1 MFRPYVFIVALALVA
16 YPAQA
21 AGPLV
26 LIAKQLVQQIIV
38 DFIEARIAD
47 TIRASFGPCKA
58 DLAEDAIQGSRAIA
72 GMLRGGGGGGLASL
86 GSIGNVGNV
95 GNVGNLA
102 ALGSAGSAT
111 SLLSGAP
118 NVAAGVN
125 AARAAG
131 TAVDGVAA
139 LGAASGGAT
148 QALGAMGMAVPG
160 MGGAGVA
167 ELSQLAGR
175 GMPSM
180 PAGSLDQMAVMQQ
193 MMAAK
198 PLDAGELDDLAR
210 TLERFGKVADAIEP
224 GTGCSADDYRR
235 LFTRM
240 SIMSADPRLGGMMAS
255 MTGGMLRMMYTSF
268 KQMEQ
273 STAEAEQ
280 TFRQMSPDDRAA
292 YVDTMVV
299 EWKSRPPEEARA
311 SLAMLDAGLL
321 GVPDDIRNALRERL
335 AK

>member
-1 MFRPYVFIVALALVA
+1 MVRPFVFLVALTLAA

-47 TIRASFGPCKA
+47 TIRASFGPCKS
-58 DLAEDAIQGSRAIA
+58 DLAEDAIQGSRALTD
-72 GMLRGGGGGGLASL
+72 MLRGGSGGMSGL
-86 GSIGNVGNV
+86 GSIGNLGNLGNMGNV
-95 GNVGNLA
+95 GSA
-102 ALGSAGSAT
+102 ASA
-111 SLLSGAP
+111 LSGAP
-118 NVAAGVN
+118 NVAAGVS

-131 TAVDGVAA
+131 SVVDRAGSI
-139 LGAASGGAT
+139 GAASGGAME
-148 QALGAMGMAVPG
+148 ALGAMGVAIPG
-160 MGGAGVA
+160 AGGASPEA
-167 ELSQLAGR
+167 LSQLAGR
-175 GMPSM
+175 MPNM
-180 PAGSLDQMAVMQQ
+180 PAVAMDPQQMAALQQ
-193 MMAAK
+193 MMTAK
-198 PLDAGELDDLAR
+198 PLDGTELDDLAR

-235 LFTRM
+235 LFARVT
-240 SIMSADPRLGGMMAS
+240 IMGADPRVGGMMAS

-268 KQMEQ
+268 KQMEL

-292 YVDTMVV
+292 YVDTMAA
-299 EWKSRPPEEARA
+299 EWKSRPPEERRA
-311 SLAMLDAGLL
+311 ALAMLDAGML
-321 GVPDDIRNALRERL
+321 GVPEDIRVALRERL

>member
-1 MFRPYVFIVALALVA
+1 MIRPFAFVVAMTLVA
-16 YPAQA
+16 YPSHA

-38 DFIEARIAD
+38 DFIEARVAD
-47 TIRASFGPCKA
+47 AIRASFGPCKA
-58 DLAEDAIQGSRAIA
+58 DLAEDAIQGSRAVA
-72 GMLRGGGGGGLASL
+72 GMLRGGGGSGLSSL
-86 GSIGNVGNV
+86 GSVA
-95 GNVGNLA
+95 NVGNLG
-102 ALGSAGSAT
+102 ALGNAGSAVG
-111 SLLSGAP
+111 LLGGAP

-131 TAVDGVAA
+131 SVADGAAA
-139 LGAASGGAT
+139 LGAASGGAA
-148 QALGAMGMAVPG
+148 QALGAMGVAVPG
-160 MGGAGVA
+160 MGGAGVS
-167 ELSQLAGR
+167 ELSQLAAR
-175 GMPSM
+175 GMPV
-180 PAGSLDQMAVMQQ
+180 GGVDQMAAVQQ

-198 PLDAGELDDLAR
+198 PLDAAELDDLAR

-240 SIMSADPRLGGMMAS
+240 SIMGADPRLGGMMAS
-255 MTGGMLRMMYTSF
+255 MTGGMLRMLYTNF

-273 STAEAEQ
+273 TSAEAEQ

-292 YVDTMVV
+292 YVDTMAA
-299 EWKSRPPEEARA
+299 EWKTRPPEEVRA

-321 GVPDDIRNALRERL
+321 GAPEDIRVALRDRL

>member
-95 GNVGNLA
+95 GNLA
-102 ALGSAGSAT
+102 ALGSAGSAA

-148 QALGAMGMAVPG
+148 QALGAMGIAVPG
-160 MGGAGVA
+160 MGGAGVS
-167 ELSQLAGR
+167 ELAQLAGR

-180 PAGSLDQMAVMQQ
+180 PAGSVDQMAGMQQ

-198 PLDAGELDDLAR
+198 PLDAAELDDLAR

-224 GTGCSADDYRR
+224 GTGCSAEDYRR

-280 TFRQMSPDDRAA
+280 TFRQMSPEDRAA
-292 YVDTMVV
+292 YVDTMAA
-299 EWKSRPPEEARA
+299 EWKTRPPEEARA
-311 SLAMLDAGLL
+311 SLAMLDAGML
-321 GVPDDIRNALRERL
+321 GVPDDVRNALRERL

>member
-1 MFRPYVFIVALALVA
+1 MIRPFAFVVAMTLAA

-47 TIRASFGPCKA
+47 TIRATFGPCKA
-58 DLAEDAIQGSRAIA
+58 DLAEDAIQGSRAIT
-72 GMLRGGGGGGLASL
+72 GVLRGGSGGGLAAL
-86 GSIGNVGNV
+86 GSIGNVGNL
-95 GNVGNLA
+95 G
-102 ALGSAGSAT
+102 ALGNAGSAAG
-111 SLLSGAP
+111 LLSGAP

-125 AARAAG
+125 AARTAG
-131 TAVDGVAA
+131 SVADGAAA
-139 LGAASGGAT
+139 LGAASGGAA
-148 QALGAMGMAVPG
+148 QALGAMGIAIPG
-160 MGGAGVA
+160 TGGAGVS

-175 GMPSM
+175 GMPNM
-180 PAGSLDQMAVMQQ
+180 PAGGVDQMAAMQE

-198 PLDAGELDDLAR
+198 PLDAAELDDLAR

-240 SIMSADPRLGGMMAS
+240 SVMGADPRLGGMMAS
-255 MTGGMLRMMYTSF
+255 MTGGMLRMMYTTF
-268 KQMEQ
+268 KRMEQ

-292 YVDTMVV
+292 YVDEMAAQ
-299 EWKSRPPEEARA
+299 WKSRPPEEMRA
-311 SLAMLDAGLL
+311 TLAMLDAGML
-321 GVPDDIRNALRERL
+321 GVPDDVRGALRERL